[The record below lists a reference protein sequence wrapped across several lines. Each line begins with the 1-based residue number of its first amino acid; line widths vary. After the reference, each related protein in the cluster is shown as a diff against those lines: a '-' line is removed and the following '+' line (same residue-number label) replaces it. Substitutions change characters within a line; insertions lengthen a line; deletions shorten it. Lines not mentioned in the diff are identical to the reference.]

1 MARINE
7 STNQRI
13 ELDDRVS
20 ISADFPAG
28 SAISPATQ
36 ARRRFIEDKGAGDNV
51 AAERAEML
59 ARVLAPSGDYLPRIK
74 LGAAGGAEEASAGWL
89 GAEGAT
95 RANTTQPIRRA
106 QRRTVT
112 PSSSSSSSSPL
123 SVASATTFVAAC
135 VVAAG
140 AAFARHKSLPTPP
153 AASVSGPACRSKL
166 TFPACFGHKPHL
178 HPSLVSALPS
188 LNLCLALSVFSRPLL
203 HRFDCTL
210 HSPDFSPS
218 PSLLHLFLLPL
229 ATWLSPSSFP
239 PCSDGGTRQS
249 ASQGPGLSAARA
261 CPRSRHTPH
270 TLLMHPTRFTNPS
283 HSYTRFRLSLLHCA
297 FPTSLPSLA
306 LSPLR
311 LSQPSSSLAPLFLTL
326 TPLPHS
332 HPSSALTPLSLSP
345 FSLTRSPRG
354 NSSCPSRRICQA
366 IIRWSRRLKRWIF
379 LRPSH
384 CAIRPVVSLVP
395 QVLGHYAVEEAPHND
410 LRPVM
415 GDGSVQL
422 RTAAARSFLS
432 MQDAARRDG
441 IFLTPLSG

>member
-140 AAFARHKSLPTPP
+140 AAFARHKSSLPEQANISCVLRPQTPP
-153 AASVSGPACRSKL
+153 ASQPRLCTPLSQSMPCSFRFL
-166 TFPACFGHKPHL
+166 TPPPPPLRL
-178 HPSLVSALPS
+178 HPPFSRFQSLSLSPASFSPASRHLALPLLIPPMQRWWHPPVCQSRTRSVRCTRMPTLPSHTPHASHAPHTFHEPLTLIHPFPSIPSALRFSYLSALTRS
-188 LNLCLALSVFSRPLL
+188 L
-203 HRFDCTL
+203 
-210 HSPDFSPS
+210 PS
-218 PSLLHLFLLPL
+218 PSFS
-229 ATWLSPSSFP
+229 T
-239 PCSDGGTRQS
+239 
-249 ASQGPGLSAARA
+249 
-261 CPRSRHTPH
+261 
-270 TLLMHPTRFTNPS
+270 
-283 HSYTRFRLSLLHCA
+283 
-297 FPTSLPSLA
+297 
-306 LSPLR
+306 
-311 LSQPSSSLAPLFLTL
+311 LFLTR

-332 HPSSALTPLSLSP
+332 HPSSSLSPLFRTHPSLTLTILPDSLPAGQFLLSLSP
-345 FSLTRSPRG
+345 HL
-354 NSSCPSRRICQA
+354 
-366 IIRWSRRLKRWIF
+366 
-379 LRPSH
+379 PSH
-384 CAIRPVVSLVP
+384 YPV
-395 QVLGHYAVEEAPHND
+395 E
-410 LRPVM
+410 
-415 GDGSVQL
+415 
-422 RTAAARSFLS
+422 
-432 MQDAARRDG
+432 
-441 IFLTPLSG
+441 